1 MLKSLMDFLKRF
13 LLVILFGCLIG
24 AEGLSQQEISFNS
37 AAEELFSQALSR
49 FKNGRFNDAA
59 AIFDDLYR
67 LKPWHQRTTAAY
79 LMLAK
84 SWFQLRKYQQS
95 GLLLLEFFERFPGS
109 SYVDDA
115 HYTLALDELMEGHFE
130 DAGSQLLH
138 CVEKTDDGGL
148 SRRAEAL
155 FEYVAHERL
164 TAPALDR
171 FLQQSHP
178 DPVRNLIRL
187 TLADKYASE
196 GDAARAKQLLYTLVA
211 MEKGSAY
218 TVRAR
223 SLLDK
228 LERET
233 GVKIALILP
242 LMEDASS
249 SAVKNLAA
257 ELLEGV
263 NFAMR
268 ENSSH
273 PQSQTPVSLEVHD
286 SKRDTSSALSAMR
299 EVVAKSDVIGI
310 VGPVFS
316 NLVSACAPLA
326 NSSGIPLIS
335 PTATAN
341 GLASLGSSVFQL
353 HPDWATH
360 GKAMA
365 RYAVNDLGLRTLAI
379 LSSDNAP
386 ESLAARSFYEEAG
399 RLGARVVAV
408 ESFRAGAS
416 DLHEPFMRIR
426 RAASGEEPEVS
437 FAGKT
442 RADAEPFVQAGV
454 SPALIDSLIANQAT
468 IGVSRLLGAD
478 GRRIAD
484 SLHLPLIVTDTI
496 AENIDI
502 PIASIQGIFVAIDN
516 AEEIGV
522 IGSQMSYFNIKAQIL
537 GNPEWYNPAQLE
549 AHKRYVR
556 GAVFSSDFY
565 ADPRDSAYAHFERAF
580 YSTTSRHPTKY
591 TVIGYDTMRM
601 LLDQAARGA
610 TTRDKLSLALS
621 HLEKYSTLH
630 TPVTLTRG
638 RVNSEVH
645 ILRYSDNEVKRLVGI
660 SVD

>member
-1 MLKSLMDFLKRF
+1 MLKSLMDFKRI
-13 LLVILFGCLIG
+13 LVVILLCCLITAG
-24 AEGLSQQEISFNS
+24 GLSQQELTFTP
-37 AAEELFSQALSR
+37 AAEELFSQGLSR
-49 FKNGRFNDAA
+49 FKGGKFNDAA

-115 HYTLALDELMEGHFE
+115 YYTLALDHLMEGHFE
-130 DAGSQLLH
+130 DAGSQLIH
-138 CVEKTDDGGL
+138 CIEKSDDGTL
-148 SRRAEAL
+148 SRRAETL
-155 FEYVAHERL
+155 FEYVADERL
-164 TAPALDR
+164 AAPALDR

-178 DPVRNLIRL
+178 DPVRDLIRMK
-187 TLADKYASE
+187 LAEKYAAG
-196 GDAARAKQLLYTLVA
+196 GDGARAKQLLYSLVA
-211 MEKGSAY
+211 AEKGGVY
-218 TVRAR
+218 KDRAR

-228 LERET
+228 LERKT
-233 GVKIALILP
+233 GAKIALILP

-249 SAVKNLAA
+249 SAVKSLAT

-263 NFAMR
+263 NFAMK
-268 ENSSH
+268 EESSH
-273 PQSQTPVSLEVHD
+273 PRSQTPVSLEVRD
-286 SKRDTSSALSAMR
+286 SKRDTASALSAMR
-299 EVVAKSDVIGI
+299 DVVSKSDVIGI

-316 NLVSACAPLA
+316 NLVTACAPLA
-326 NSSGIPLIS
+326 NSSGIPMIS
-335 PTATAN
+335 PTATSN

-365 RYAVNDLGLRTLAI
+365 RYAINDLGLKTLAI

-386 ESLAARSFYEEAG
+386 ESLAARSFYEEAV
-399 RLGARVVAV
+399 RLGARVVAF

-416 DLHEPFMRIR
+416 DLHEPFMKIR
-426 RAASGEEPEVS
+426 RAASGEEPEIS

-442 RADAEPFVQAGV
+442 KADADTFLKAGA
-454 SPALIDSLIANQAT
+454 SPALIDSLIENQGT
-468 IGVSRLLGAD
+468 FGVSRLFGPD

-484 SLHLPLIVTDTI
+484 SLHFPLIVTDTI

-537 GNPEWYNPAQLE
+537 GNPEWYDPAQLE

-565 ADPRDSAYAHFERAF
+565 ADPRDSSYAHFDQAF
-580 YSTTSRHPTKY
+580 FSGTARHPTKY

-601 LLDQAARGA
+601 LLDQAAQGA
-610 TTRDKLSLALS
+610 TTREKLASALS
-621 HLEKYSTLH
+621 RLQKYSALH
-630 TPVTLTRG
+630 TSVTLTRG

-645 ILRYSDNEVKRLVGI
+645 ILRYSDSEVKRILGI